1 MIADINLQVWLET
14 DANTHPATLIPY
26 VQTTKDATLQYQLY
40 AIKTGRSGTSRVGQS
55 GTVNVPASQPTAL
68 SKLSLSTT
76 KSDACQI
83 EVILTRSGV
92 KLGTYHFDCPE

>member
-14 DANTHPATLIPY
+14 DARTHPATLIPY
-26 VQTTKDATLQYQLY
+26 VQTTENATLQYQLY
-40 AIKTGRSGTSRVGQS
+40 AVKTGRGGTSRVGQS
-55 GTVNVPASQPTAL
+55 GTVRVPASRPTAL
-68 SKLSLSTT
+68 SKMSLSTT

-92 KLGTYHFDCPE
+92 KLGEYRFNCAE